1 MENLRSR
8 LGNESVRS
16 LAARVGCAEA
26 HLHCILSRLKRP
38 RIDLAQS
45 IESATHGAI
54 RAWELLG
61 LSEGP
66 APVVP
71 ETPRDAA

>member
-1 MENLRSR
+1 MDLRSR
-8 LGNESVRS
+8 LNRPISVLADQVGSDRTWVWRVLTGNGRCSV
-16 LAARVGCAEA
+16 
-26 HLHCILSRLKRP
+26 
-38 RIDLAQS
+38 DLAQS